1 MLTHFRKRI
10 GLLLLVLVLPL
21 LTYRL
26 FLDMNVSISIF
37 FGLVY
42 LLVLPDVLLNSRIP
56 KTRRRLFFYVVGCG
70 GLVFCY
76 LHFRLCSLF
85 YALIFLLIIVL
96 LSLPLRKDS
105 SWKRVT
111 KAH

>member
-1 MLTHFRKRI
+1 MLRHFRKRN

-21 LTYRL
+21 ITYRL
-26 FLDMNVSISIF
+26 LLDVNLSISIF

-42 LLVLPDVLLNSRIP
+42 LLVLPDVLLDPRIP
-56 KTRRRLFFYVVGCG
+56 KTLRRIFFYVVGCG
-70 GLVFCY
+70 GLALCYSLFRFC
-76 LHFRLCSLF
+76 SIF
-85 YALIFLLIIVL
+85 YALVFLLIVVL
-96 LSLPLRKDS
+96 LSLPLRKDN